1 MNNALRLPVRRRKAE
16 SYLLLTLVSFAGTVV
31 MTRTY
36 LELTGYPQ
44 IGGGNLHI
52 AHVLWGGLALF
63 VATLLMLTFY
73 NHWIFSIS
81 AVLSGVGIGLFID
94 EVGKFITKTNDY
106 FYPPAL
112 PIIYA
117 FFLFT
122 VLLYFFMRR
131 RRLLQESNRAG
142 LYKIFDAFQEV
153 LDSDLDSQERA
164 DLEAQLTQIA
174 NSGDTPDLPQLA
186 QALLVF
192 LKSPM
197 LQVIATKPSVMDRLQ
212 DRIQSLWA
220 KLIGPK
226 RLKALLIFG
235 LGAVGLLTF
244 LELFFILVALV
255 DPAFLRDFAF
265 DLLIESSI
273 KSNVTLN
280 WFLVRLAAEGIVGL
294 LLLVSSLLL
303 LIGQDRRGS
312 TLGYMGLVI
321 FLTVINLL
329 VFYFDQYSTI
339 VLTLIQATLLVGVLQ
354 YRRYYLSDQQKPDQ
368 SNRSPLT

>member
-31 MTRTY
+31 ITRTY

-44 IGGGNLHI
+44 IGNGNLHI

-63 VATLLMLTFY
+63 IAALLMLTFY
-73 NHWIFSIS
+73 NHWVFSIS

-153 LDSDLDSQERA
+153 LDRDLDSQERA
-164 DLEAQLTQIA
+164 DLETQLTQIA
-174 NSGDTPDLPQLA
+174 SSGDTPDLPQLA

-192 LKSPM
+192 LKSDT
-197 LQVIATKPSVMDRLQ
+197 LQVIPTQPSPVDRLQ
-212 DRIQSLWA
+212 DWIQGLWA
-220 KLIGPK
+220 RLIGPK
-226 RLKALLIFG
+226 RLKVLLILG
-235 LGAVGLLTF
+235 LGTVGLLAF
-244 LELFFILVALV
+244 LELFFILVALI

-354 YRRYYLSDQQKPDQ
+354 YRRYYLSDQKKSDQ
-368 SNRSPLT
+368 PNRSPLT

>member
-31 MTRTY
+31 ITRTY

-44 IGGGNLHI
+44 IGSGNLHI

-63 VATLLMLTFY
+63 IGALLMLTFY

-94 EVGKFITKTNDY
+94 EIGKFITKTNDY

-122 VLLYFFMRR
+122 LLLYFFMRR
-131 RRLLQESNRAG
+131 RRALQESNRAG
-142 LYKIFDAFQEV
+142 LYKIFDSFQEV
-153 LDSDLDSQERA
+153 LDRDLDTQERA

-197 LQVIATKPSVMDRLQ
+197 LQVIPTEPSVVDKFQ
-212 DRIQSLWA
+212 ERIQAVWT

-226 RLKALLIFG
+226 RLKALLILG
-235 LGAVGLLTF
+235 LGAVGLLAF
-244 LELFFILVALV
+244 LELFFIIFALI

-265 DLLIESSI
+265 DLLIDSSI
-273 KSNVTLN
+273 RSNVTLN

-294 LLLVSSLLL
+294 LLLISSLLL

-339 VLTLIQATLLVGVLQ
+339 VLTLIQAALLVGVLQ
-354 YRRYYLSDQQKPDQ
+354 YRRYYLPDQQKPDQ
-368 SNRSPLT
+368 TTRSTS

>member
-1 MNNALRLPVRRRKAE
+1 MNSALRLPVRRRKAE
-16 SYLLLTLVSFAGTVV
+16 SYLLLTLVSFAGTIVV
-31 MTRTY
+31 TRTY

-44 IGGGNLHI
+44 IGRGNLHI

-63 VATLLMLTFY
+63 VGALLMLTFY
-73 NHWIFSIS
+73 NHWIFSVS

-117 FFLFT
+117 FFLMT
-122 VLLYFFMRR
+122 LLIYFFMRR
-131 RRLLQESNRAG
+131 RRALQESNRAG
-142 LYKIFDAFQEV
+142 LYKIFDSFQEV
-153 LDSDLDSQERA
+153 LDRDLDSQERA

-192 LKSPM
+192 LKSDT
-197 LQVIATKPSVMDRLQ
+197 LQVIATHPSLVDRWQ
-212 DRIQSLWA
+212 DRVQVLWA
-220 KLIGPK
+220 RLIGPK

-235 LGAVGLLTF
+235 LGSVGLLAF
-244 LELFFILVALV
+244 LELFFILVALI
-255 DPAFLRDFAF
+255 DPAFRRDFAF
-265 DLLIESSI
+265 DLLIENSI
-273 KSNVTLN
+273 KSNVSLN

-294 LLLVSSLLL
+294 LLVISSLLL

-339 VLTLIQATLLVGVLQ
+339 VLTLIQAMLLVGVLQ
-354 YRRYYLSDQQKPDQ
+354 YRRYYLSDQKSPEPP
-368 SNRSPLT
+368 NRRVS